1 MIPLS
6 NYFFLFTLS
15 LLSLLISTTIA
26 ATPNILFTECP
37 NTTATY
43 TPNSTYAT
51 NLAAVFASL
60 SSNATAPNGFHNST
74 AGRGPPDAS
83 FGLFLC
89 RGDVSTAVCQD
100 CVTFASTDV
109 VEKCPGRKRVSVWY
123 DECMLRY
130 SNQSIFAVPDQSWL
144 GILRNTQNVTEVSR
158 FEEVLSEVLG
168 DIANRASMGGLE
180 KKFAT
185 REANFSSFQTLYAL
199 AQCTPDITTSQCNTC
214 LRDAI
219 SRFPGCCAG
228 NLGARVLFPSCNVR
242 YENYPFYNATASAA
256 PPPPVVPPPPPP
268 TTTTTGNGGLS
279 SQVLIAII
287 IPICVAVLLFIV
299 GFCWLRRRAT
309 KKYDSVREDTVGD
322 DITAVQSLQYDLST
336 LQAATNNFSEEN
348 KIGEGGFGPVY
359 KATLSNG
366 EVVAVKRLS
375 RSSGQGAQE
384 FKNEVVLVAKLQ
396 HRNLVRLLG
405 FCLEGEENI
414 LIYEFVPNKSLEK
427 FLFDPQER
435 EKLDW
440 SRRYKIIEGVARG
453 MLYLHEDSR
462 LRIVHRDL
470 KASNILLDGDMNA
483 KISDFG
489 MARIFGVD
497 QTEGNTSRVVG
508 TFGYMSP
515 EYAMRGQFS
524 VKSDVFSFGVLVLEI
539 ISGKKNSGF
548 DQSDYED
555 LLSYGYMSPEYA
567 MRGQFSVKSD
577 VFSFGVLVL
586 EIISGKKNSGFD
598 QSDYEDLLSYAWNLW
613 RDERPLDLMDPIL
626 EGTYSR
632 NEVIRCIHIALLCV
646 QDDPDNR
653 PTMATVVVM
662 LNSYSVTL
670 SLPQRPAF
678 GTRSRTGSNPP
689 KFLEWDESTSKSM
702 PVSVNDVSITELDP
716 R

>member
-1 MIPLS
+1 MIPIS

-15 LLSLLISTTIA
+15 LLSTISETKA
-26 ATPNILFTECP
+26 AGKPFVIECP
-37 NTTATY
+37 NNNVTYTDALANGTAGVGRRIVWVIVPGILWLIEETKNNVTY
-43 TPNSTYAT
+43 TPNSTYAA
-51 NLAAVFASL
+51 NLDAVFDSL
-60 SSNATAPNGFHNST
+60 SSNATDPAGFHNYT
-74 AGRGPPDAS
+74 AGRGPPDAAY
-83 FGLFLC
+83 GLFLC
-89 RGDVSTAVCQD
+89 RGDLSPAACQE
-100 CVTFASTDV
+100 CVTFASTEV
-109 VEKCPGRKRVSVWY
+109 IKRCPTSKRATIWY
-123 DECMLRY
+123 EDCMLRY
-130 SNQSIFAVPDQSWL
+130 SNQSIFAVPDL
-144 GILRNTQNVTEVSR
+144 TIVGILRNTQNVTTDVSR
-158 FEEVLSEVLG
+158 FQDVLG
-168 DIANRASMGGLE
+168 GLLRDIVNRASIGGLG

-185 REANFSSFQTLYAL
+185 GEANFSSLQSIYAL
-199 AQCTPDITTSQCNTC
+199 AQCTPDLTTPDCNSC
-214 LRDAI
+214 LVQAN
-219 SRFPGCCAG
+219 SNLPSCCAEAR
-228 NLGARVLFPSCNVR
+228 GARVLFPSCNIR
-242 YENYPFYNATASAA
+242 YETYPFYNATAFAA
-256 PPPPVVPPPPPP
+256 PPPPLVLPPPPPS
-268 TTTTTGNGGLS
+268 TGNGGLS
-279 SQVLIAII
+279 SKVPIAII
-287 IPICVAVLLFIV
+287 VPICVVILLFIV

-309 KKYDSVREDTVGD
+309 KKYESVREDTVGD
-322 DITAVQSLQYDLST
+322 DITTDQPLQYGLAT
-336 LQAATNNFSEEN
+336 LQAATNNFFEGN

-359 KATLSNG
+359 KATISNG

-375 RSSGQGAQE
+375 RSSGQGAEE

-405 FCLEGEENI
+405 FCFEGRENI

-427 FLFDPQER
+427 FLFDPEER
-435 EKLDW
+435 KKLDW
-440 SRRYKIIEGVARG
+440 PRRYKIIEGVARG

-497 QTEGNTSRVVG
+497 QIEGNTNRVVG

-515 EYAMRGQFS
+515 EYVTRGQFS

-539 ISGKKNSGF
+539 ISGKKNG
-548 DQSDYED
+548 
-555 LLSYGYMSPEYA
+555 
-567 MRGQFSVKSD
+567 
-577 VFSFGVLVL
+577 
-586 EIISGKKNSGFD
+586 GFD

-613 RDERPLDLMDPIL
+613 RDERPLDLMDPTL

-646 QDDPDNR
+646 QDDPNNR

-670 SLPQRPAF
+670 SLPQQPALS
-678 GTRSRTGSNPP
+678 TRSRTGLNPP

-702 PVSVNDVSITELDP
+702 PVSVNSVSITELYP

>member
-1 MIPLS
+1 MMPIS
-6 NYFFLFTLS
+6 NYFFLLTIS
-15 LLSLLISTTIA
+15 LLRLISETKA
-26 ATPNILFTECP
+26 AGEPLFIDCP
-37 NTTATY
+37 NNTVTY
-43 TPNSTYAT
+43 TPNSTYAD
-51 NLAAVFASL
+51 NLDAVLASL
-60 SSNATAPNGFHNST
+60 SSNATASAGFHNST
-74 AGRGPPDAS
+74 AGRGPPDAAY
-83 FGLFLC
+83 GLFLC
-89 RGDVSTAVCQD
+89 RGDVSPATCQE

-109 VEKCPGRKRVSVWY
+109 VERCPTSKRVTIWY
-123 DECMLRY
+123 DDCMLRY
-130 SNQSIFAVPDQSWL
+130 SNQSIFAVPDLTGGAFLW
-144 GILRNTQNVTEVSR
+144 NTQNVTDVSR
-158 FEEVLSEVLG
+158 FEDVLG
-168 DIANRASMGGLE
+168 GLLRDIVNRSSIGGLG

-185 REANFSSFQTLYAL
+185 GEANFSSLQSIYAL
-199 AQCTPDITTSQCNTC
+199 AQCTPDLTTPECNSC
-214 LRDAI
+214 LVQAN
-219 SRFPGCCAG
+219 SNFPSCCAQAR
-228 NLGARVLFPSCNVR
+228 GARVLFPSCNIR
-242 YENYPFYNATASAA
+242 YETYPFYNATAFAA
-256 PPPPVVPPPPPP
+256 PPPPVPPPPPP
-268 TTTTTGNGGLS
+268 TSTGNGGLS

-287 IPICVAVLLFIV
+287 VPICVVILLFIV
-299 GFCWLRRRAT
+299 GFCWLRRRRT
-309 KKYDSVREDTVGD
+309 KKYESVREDTVGD
-322 DITAVQSLQYDLST
+322 DITTVQSLQYDLAT
-336 LQAATNNFSEEN
+336 LQAATNNFSVEN

-359 KATLSNG
+359 KATVSNG

-375 RSSGQGAQE
+375 RSSGQGAEE

-405 FCLEGEENI
+405 FCLEGKENI

-435 EKLDW
+435 GKLDW
-440 SRRYKIIEGVARG
+440 PRCYKIIEGVARG

-497 QTEGNTSRVVG
+497 QTEGNTNRVVG

-515 EYAMRGQFS
+515 EYVTRGQFS

-548 DQSDYED
+548 Y
-555 LLSYGYMSPEYA
+555 
-567 MRGQFSVKSD
+567 
-577 VFSFGVLVL
+577 
-586 EIISGKKNSGFD
+586 

-613 RDERPLDLMDPIL
+613 RDERPLDLMDPTL

-670 SLPQRPAF
+670 SLPQQPAF
-678 GTRSRTGSNPP
+678 STRSRTGLNPP
-689 KFLEWDESTSKSM
+689 KLLESDESTSKSM
-702 PVSVNDVSITELDP
+702 PVSVNSVSITELDP